1 MPKST
6 PNTLDALKEN
16 LLAIEHQLLQH
27 ESQCLQHF
35 PLIQPAHKLSSR
47 NLLHYLSLRSID
59 IRKLQDILHNYGLSS
74 LANAESHILRQLQAV
89 AERLGHSYTKRQ
101 VTRCT
106 WQVAKKNLD
115 TQATLLFGE
124 RQDIRVPYIMVT
136 FDAAFADNYALVK
149 TLLQSGMNVA
159 RINCA
164 HDDEATW
171 FRLIQILKRAR
182 SHTGLP
188 CKIYMD
194 LAGPKIRTR
203 IIGVDANKGKVKV
216 EEGDLIWF
224 TESAEEFNK
233 KDILISPNEPDIIRQ
248 LNPGQRVFIDD
259 GVITGVVEKKLEHA
273 VAVRLTRVA
282 KEKNHIKNDK
292 GINLPDSDL
301 SIDALTDD
309 DQACLPFI
317 YNHADLVGYSFVHN
331 PNDVARLQ
339 QMLEKIGP
347 KPPFIVI
354 KVETPQAV
362 SNLPALL
369 LQGMQKE
376 AFGVMIARGDLAVE
390 IGFERMSEIQ
400 NEILWICEA
409 AHVPV
414 IWATQVLETLNKL
427 GVASRSEIT
436 DAAHGAM
443 AECVMI
449 NKGDHTVEVIETLKD
464 VLRRIGGHQIKKR
477 HIFRPL
483 GIAKDFLKQ
492 HTADKQIS

>member
-1 MPKST
+1 
-6 PNTLDALKEN
+6 
-16 LLAIEHQLLQH
+16 
-27 ESQCLQHF
+27 
-35 PLIQPAHKLSSR
+35 
-47 NLLHYLSLRSID
+47 
-59 IRKLQDILHNYGLSS
+59 
-74 LANAESHILRQLQAV
+74 
-89 AERLGHSYTKRQ
+89 
-101 VTRCT
+101 
-106 WQVAKKNLD
+106 
-115 TQATLLFGE
+115 
-124 RQDIRVPYIMVT
+124 
-136 FDAAFADNYALVK
+136 
-149 TLLQSGMNVA
+149 
-159 RINCA
+159 
-164 HDDEATW
+164 
-171 FRLIQILKRAR
+171 
-182 SHTGLP
+182 
-188 CKIYMD
+188 MD
-194 LAGPKIRTR
+194 LAGPKIRTK
-203 IIGVDANKGKVKV
+203 IIGADVDKGKVKIQ
-216 EEGDLIWF
+216 EGDLIWF
-224 TESAEEFNK
+224 TESAKEFSKN
-233 KDILISPNEPDIIRQ
+233 DVLISPNEPDIIPR

-259 GVITGVVEKKLEHA
+259 GVITGVVEKKLEYA

-282 KEKNHIKNDK
+282 KNKIHIKNDK
-292 GINLPDSDL
+292 GINLPDTDL
-301 SIDALTDD
+301 NIKPLTAD

-331 PNDVARLQ
+331 SNDVASLQ
-339 QMLEKIGP
+339 QMLKKLGP

-354 KVETPQAV
+354 KIETPQAV

-436 DAAHGAM
+436 DAAHAAT

-449 NKGDHTVEVIETLKD
+449 NKGDHTVEVIETLKN

-483 GIAKDFLKQ
+483 GIAKDFLRQ
-492 HTADKQIS
+492 NGVDKRISQARV

>member
-1 MPKST
+1 MPKYT
-6 PNTLDALKEN
+6 IKTLDALKEN
-16 LLAIEHQLLQH
+16 LLVIEQQLLQH

-35 PLIQPAHKLSSR
+35 PSIQPARKLSAR

-59 IRKLQDILHNYGLSS
+59 IRGLQDILHNYGLSS

-89 AERLGHSYTKRQ
+89 AERLGHNYTKRQ
-101 VTRCT
+101 ITACT
-106 WQVAKKNLD
+106 WQIAKKILE
-115 TQATLLFGE
+115 TQARLLFGE

-136 FDAAFADNYALVK
+136 FDASFADNYSLVK
-149 TLLQSGMNVA
+149 TLLHSGMNVA

-164 HDDEATW
+164 HDDESTW
-171 FRLIQILKRAR
+171 FRMIQVLKRACKY
-182 SHTGLP
+182 TGLP
-188 CKIYMD
+188 CKVYMD

-203 IIGVDANKGKVKV
+203 IIGVGANKGKVKIR
-216 EEGDLIWF
+216 EGDLIWF
-224 TESAEEFNK
+224 TESAKEFNK
-233 KDILISPNEPDIIRQ
+233 KDILISPNEPDIIPR

-259 GVITGVVEKKLEHA
+259 GIITGVVEKKLEQA
-273 VAVRLTRVA
+273 VAIRLIRVA
-282 KEKNHIKNDK
+282 KKKNNIKNDK
-292 GINLPDSDL
+292 GINLPDTDL
-301 SIDALTDD
+301 SIEPLTVD

-317 YNHADLVGYSFVHN
+317 YDHADLVGYSFVHN
-331 PNDVARLQ
+331 ASDVARLQ
-339 QMLEKIGP
+339 QMLQDLGP

-354 KVETPQAV
+354 KIETPQAV
-362 SNLPALL
+362 NNLPALL

-436 DAAHGAM
+436 DAAHAAT

-483 GIAKDFLKQ
+483 GIAKDFLRQ
-492 HTADKQIS
+492 NSVDKHVS